1 MKELVI
7 CNSNSRKI
15 IALIEDEELV
25 EKYEEDE
32 ENKSI
37 EGNIYIGKVQNV
49 LTGLQS
55 AFVNIGEKKNAFIHV
70 KDIMPKIDITKNEKI
85 PEKPINELIKPGDPI
100 IVEVKKEAVDKK
112 GPRLSTHISLT
123 SRFIV
128 FMPNANFITLSKK
141 IENEKERERLRKIV
155 TECLPEGTGAIVRTV
170 AENCN
175 EEDLRKDIKKTIQK
189 WENLQSKNIE
199 TYPQKIYDK
208 GGVLKKTIVD
218 LVDSGLDKII
228 VENENDWKKIKDIL
242 DEIESD
248 AKIEID
254 EDIFDKYS
262 LSKQLKAL
270 ESNKI
275 WLKSGAFITIDK
287 TEALIAIDVNSGKF
301 IGDSDVEE
309 TIKEVNLEAA
319 REISKQIRL
328 RDISGIII
336 IDFID
341 MHVEENKQAVI
352 NEIIKCSKK
361 DRSRVQIEE
370 FTKLNLMEIT
380 RKHINSKNF
389 SHKEAQN

>member
-1 MKELVI
+1 MKELII
-7 CNSNSRKI
+7 CNSNDIKI
-15 IALIEDEELV
+15 IGLIEDEELV

-55 AFVNIGEKKNAFIHV
+55 AFINIGEKKNAFIHV
-70 KDIMPKIDITKNEKI
+70 KDIRPKVDITKNEKLDD
-85 PEKPINELIKPGDPI
+85 KPINELIKPGDPI

-128 FMPNANFITLSKK
+128 FMPNANFITLSQK
-141 IENEKERERLRKIV
+141 IEDENERERLKNIV
-155 TECLPEGTGAIVRTV
+155 KKYLPENTGAIVRTV
-170 AENCN
+170 AANCR
-175 EEDLRKDIKKTIQK
+175 EEDLKKDIEKTIEK
-189 WENLQSKNIE
+189 WKELQNKKIE
-199 TYPQKIYDK
+199 KYPQKIYDK

-218 LVDSGLDKII
+218 LVDSNLDKII
-228 VENENDWKKIKDIL
+228 VENREDYILVENIL
-242 DEIESD
+242 EEIDSD

-254 EDIFDKYS
+254 ENILEKYS

-270 ESNKI
+270 DNNKI

-287 TEALIAIDVNSGKF
+287 TEALVAIDVNSGKF
-301 IGDSDVEE
+301 IGKKDVEE

-352 NEIIKCSKK
+352 NEIIKNSKK
-361 DRSRVQIEE
+361 DRSRVQVEE

-380 RKHINSKNF
+380 RKHINSK
-389 SHKEAQN
+389 K